1 MKNLLEKEKFD
12 ATYVEAPL
20 KMKPGMDNF
29 GGLPFPLY
37 AIWSPDRQ
45 GYLAGM
51 PRPNNNDNIV
61 RDNEVGYKQIKLFI
75 TEEKAQEE
83 IDAMIRYLT
92 NPEKRYRA
100 EDGDMLCIK
109 KLMIVRLTPTG
120 GGPPETKIHPN

>member
-20 KMKPGMDNF
+20 KVKHGMGNF

-61 RDNEVGYKQIKLFI
+61 RDNEVNYKQIKLFI

-83 IDAMIRYLT
+83 IDRMIRYLT
-92 NPEKRYRA
+92 NPGKRYRA
-100 EDGDMLCIK
+100 DDGDMECIK
-109 KLMIVRLTPTG
+109 KLMIVRLNPMDNE
-120 GGPPETKIHPN
+120 PPKPIINPN